1 MGCGTQVRFDL
12 FSVLFLFQRETV
24 VSTSW
29 KSALHGDSMWS
40 SHPISVEVQKP
51 EEIDDIFDAISY
63 QKVFKNIFSC
73 GLKSFYCEI
82 ISLKKEDGHTAR
94 YPGNPGYLGYSGYPD

>member
-1 MGCGTQVRFDL
+1 MVEEAVKRWVVEHKFVL
-12 FSVLFLFQRETV
+12 IFFSVLFLFQRETV

-82 ISLKKEDGHTAR
+82 ISLKKA
-94 YPGNPGYLGYSGYPD
+94 NS

>member
-12 FSVLFLFQRETV
+12 FLFFFLFQRETV

-63 QKVFKNIFSC
+63 QKVFKDIFSC
-73 GLKSFYCEI
+73 GLKSFYCEV
-82 ISLKKEDGHTAR
+82 ISLKKE
-94 YPGNPGYLGYSGYPD
+94 NS

>member
-1 MGCGTQVRFDL
+1 MVEEAVKRWVVQHKFVLIF

-63 QKVFKNIFSC
+63 QKVFKDIFSC
-73 GLKSFYCEI
+73 GLKSFYCEV
-82 ISLKKEDGHTAR
+82 ISLKKE
-94 YPGNPGYLGYSGYPD
+94 NF